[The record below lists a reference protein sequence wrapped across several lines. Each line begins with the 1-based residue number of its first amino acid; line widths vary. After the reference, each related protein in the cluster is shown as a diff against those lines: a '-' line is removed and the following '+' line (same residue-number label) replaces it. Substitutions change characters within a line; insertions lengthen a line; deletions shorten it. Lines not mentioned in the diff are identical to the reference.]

1 MAIRH
6 ALRGSV
12 VLRYGLAAA
21 LAVVALLLHLGLES
35 WFGSDQSPGTYQL
48 FLAAVAFSAIWG
60 GRNCALLA
68 LALSVAVRLYFF
80 IPPEHSFAIER
91 TSVAVQL
98 LLFFGVG
105 AMIAEVGGALYES
118 EERFSTALTS
128 IGDAVIATDEK
139 QAVSFMNPVAESLSG
154 WDARL
159 ATGRSIE
166 EVLQLVN
173 ERTRSKVEVPV
184 AGALQ
189 LGSITHLRDDT
200 SLVSRSGSVFAIE
213 DSAAPIRGGSR
224 QPRGAIMVFRDV
236 SEQRRAQK
244 AAHESEERYRFL
256 ADATPN
262 FIFTAD
268 SKGECDYFNQGW
280 QDYTGLTLEQ
290 SQGHRWISA
299 LHPEDVSP
307 TLSRWTAAVA
317 SGEAFEVECRL
328 ADNSG
333 SFRAFLVRGQPML
346 DETGQ
351 IRKLFAVCTDIED
364 FKRTERQLHEAQKME
379 AIGRLAGGVAHDFNN
394 LLTVFAGYGGML
406 RDAALPHSRHWS
418 QADQICRAAEQA
430 SGLTQ
435 QLLAFSRRQVAQ
447 PSVFDLNS
455 IVRQIEEMLRRVIG
469 DDVVIVTSLDP
480 REMYVRVDRAQMVQI
495 IMNLAVNAR
504 DAMPQGGRL
513 IIETSSG
520 NLDQTYSSEHVSV
533 KAGRYVLLAV
543 SDTGEGMDAETQ
555 SHAFEPFFTT
565 KAPGRGTGLGLS
577 TVYGIVNQS
586 GGHIWLYS
594 EPGRGTTVKVY
605 LPAVLEVPEPEAP
618 AAVPKPDVTG
628 TETILVVEDQAPVRE
643 LIENILTPQGYRVLH
658 TGRPEEALL
667 LCEQHAGPID
677 LLLTDV
683 VMPGMSGRRLGEEA
697 LKLRPALKVIYMSG
711 YTDEM
716 IGPQAQRGFEAKF
729 IQKPFTAERLLQRI
743 RQALDRPAGP
753 S

>member
-1 MAIRH
+1 MAVRSW
-6 ALRGSV
+6 LRGSTL
-12 VLRYGLAAA
+12 LRYGFAALLPVVA
-21 LAVVALLLHLGLES
+21 LVLQLSLDALLGPKQDPGTYQFFLAVVAL
-35 WFGSDQSPGTYQL
+35 
-48 FLAAVAFSAIWG
+48 SAIWA
-60 GRNCALLA
+60 GRYCGLLT
-68 LALSVAVRLYFF
+68 LGLSVLIRLYFF
-80 IPPEHSFAIER
+80 FPQEHLL
-91 TSVAVQL
+91 AVEHTVVLIRIL
-98 LLFFGVG
+98 LYMGVG
-105 AMIAEVGGALYES
+105 AIIAEVGGALYES

-128 IGDAVIATDEK
+128 IGDAVITTDEK

-154 WDARL
+154 WDAGL
-159 ATGRSIE
+159 ANGRSIE
-166 EVLQLVN
+166 EVLQLVD

-189 LGSITHLRDDT
+189 LGSITRLREDT
-200 SLVSRSGSVFAIE
+200 ALVSRSGTEFAIE

-244 AAHESEERYRFL
+244 AALESEGRYRFL

-268 SKGECDYFNQGW
+268 SKGDCDYFNQGW
-280 QDYTGLTLEQ
+280 RDYTGLTLEQ

-299 LHPEDVSP
+299 LHPDDVSP
-307 TLSRWTAAVA
+307 TLSRWSAAVE
-317 SGEAFEVECRL
+317 SGESFEVECRL
-328 ADNSG
+328 ADKAG
-333 SFRAFLVRGQPML
+333 SYRAFLVRGRPML
-346 DETGQ
+346 DDNGHIQ
-351 IRKLFAVCTDIED
+351 KLFGVCTDIED
-364 FKRTERQLHEAQKME
+364 FKRAEKQLHEAQKME
-379 AIGRLAGGVAHDFNN
+379 AMGRLAGGVAHDFNN

-406 RDAALPHSRHWS
+406 REAALPHTRQWS

-469 DDVVIVTSLDP
+469 EDVVILTSLDP
-480 REMYVRVDRAQMVQI
+480 REMCVRADRGQMVQI
-495 IMNLAVNAR
+495 IMNLSVNAR
-504 DAMPQGGRL
+504 DAMPHGGRL
-513 IIETSSG
+513 IIETSSV
-520 NLDQTYSSEHVSV
+520 NLDQTYISEHVSV

-594 EPGRGTTVKVY
+594 EPGKGTTVKVY
-605 LPAVLEVPEPEAP
+605 LPAVLEVLEPEAP

-628 TETILVVEDQAPVRE
+628 TETVLVVEDQAPVRE
-643 LIENILTPQGYRVLH
+643 LIENILTTRGYQVLH

-683 VMPGMSGRRLGEEA
+683 VMPGMSGRQLGEEA

-716 IGPQAQRGFEAKF
+716 IGPHAQRGFEANF
-729 IQKPFTAERLLQRI
+729 IQKPFAAELLLQRI
-743 RQALDRPAGP
+743 RQALDRAGGP
-753 S
+753 T